1 MQDNSSADGAAGV
14 VREIIATFPSG
25 RGSLIP
31 ILQEIQHRLGY
42 ISPESLKT
50 LEQLTGISATEA
62 YGVATFYTQ
71 FRFTRPGRHKIQVC
85 NGTACHVRGGAQ
97 VLEEIERRLG
107 ISVGQTTPDG
117 QFSLER
123 VACLGC
129 CALSPVVAV
138 DGKVYAG
145 MTPKKVPGVLREY
158 ADQGARSARQEA

>member
-1 MQDNSSADGAAGV
+1 MSENSSAEGAAV
-14 VREIIATFPSG
+14 VQEIVAAFPSG

-31 ILQEIQHRLGY
+31 ILQEIQRRQGY
-42 ISPESLKT
+42 ISPEALKA
-50 LEQLTGISATEA
+50 LERLTGISATEA

-97 VLEEIERRLG
+97 VLEELERRLG

-158 ADQGARSARQEA
+158 AAQATQSARQEK

>member
-1 MQDNSSADGAAGV
+1 MQDNGSADGAAIV
-14 VREIIATFPSG
+14 QEIVAAFPSG

-31 ILQEIQHRLGY
+31 ILQEIQRRLGY
-42 ISPESLKT
+42 ISPEALRT
-50 LEQLTGISATEA
+50 LERLTGISATEA

-107 ISVGQTTPDG
+107 ISVGQSTPDG
-117 QFSLER
+117 LFSLER

-129 CALSPVVAV
+129 CALSPVVAIN
-138 DGKVYAG
+138 GKVYAG
-145 MTPKKVPGVLREY
+145 MTPKKVPGILREY
-158 ADQGARSARQEA
+158 TDQTARPARQET

>member
-1 MQDNSSADGAAGV
+1 MESSTAESAAV
-14 VREIIATFPSG
+14 VRDIVAGFPSG

-31 ILQEIQHRLGY
+31 ILQEIQRRLGY

-50 LEQLTGISATEA
+50 LERLTGISATEA

-71 FRFTRPGRHKIQVC
+71 FRFTRPGRHRIQVC

-97 VLEEIERRLG
+97 VLEELERRLG
-107 ISVGQTTPDG
+107 ISVGETTADG
-117 QFSLER
+117 AFSLER

-145 MTPKKVPGVLREY
+145 MTPKKVPAVLREY
-158 ADQGARSARQEA
+158 AGQDGRAARQEA